1 MKLDSKLRMKRMM
14 TMAVSGIFCVQAL
27 ALAQQTQP
35 APSHQGSAAGTGH
48 STTTTTTAPSANAP
62 VAGRSTLGVSTVEM
76 QNVVLGWSAGRDL
89 IGKTVYNDQ
98 KDKIGKIDDLIVTPS
113 GPQRAPAT
121 SYAIIGVGGFLG
133 MGKHDV
139 AIPMEQLRVLNNQ
152 LTLAGATKE
161 SLKNLPA
168 FEYARR

>member
-1 MKLDSKLRMKRMM
+1 MTLNMKRMT
-14 TMAVSGIFCVQAL
+14 TMAMSGIFCWQAGL
-27 ALAQQTQP
+27 AMAQQSQHPTSQT
-35 APSHQGSAAGTGH
+35 GSA
-48 STTTTTTAPSANAP
+48 TTTPAASAP

-89 IGKTVYNDQ
+89 IGKTIYNDQ
-98 KDKIGKIDDLIVTPS
+98 KDRIGKIDDLIVTPS

-139 AIPMEQLRVLNNQ
+139 AIPMEQLRMLNGQ
-152 LTLAGATKE
+152 LTLAGASKE